1 MQFRVTLLPFTYFTR
16 DCVEKSLKKPM
27 YVFLSSS
34 HACLTKEKLTKTS
47 SRSVIHRV
55 IRRKERKVW
64 PNPWNKQLVVSFHNV
79 DA

>member
-16 DCVEKSLKKPM
+16 GCVEKSLKKPM

-55 IRRKERKVW
+55 IRRKRKKSVAQ
-64 PNPWNKQLVVSFHNV
+64 PLENN
-79 DA
+79 